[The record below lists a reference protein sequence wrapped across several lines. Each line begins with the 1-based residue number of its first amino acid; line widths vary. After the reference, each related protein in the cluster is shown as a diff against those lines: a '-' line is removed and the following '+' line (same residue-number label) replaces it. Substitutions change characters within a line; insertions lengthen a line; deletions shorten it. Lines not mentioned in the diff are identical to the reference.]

1 MAEISQKDQLALH
14 EFSVRYRAG
23 FAKANPTP
31 QESLDT
37 VKDAV
42 REQYEQEMEAK
53 RSPAIEPPEASKEPD
68 RQPPEPDRE

>member
-1 MAEISQKDQLALH
+1 MAKLSIDEEFALH

-37 VKDAV
+37 VKDTV
-42 REQYEQEMEAK
+42 REQYEQE
-53 RSPAIEPPEASKEPD
+53 RSSIQAGHES
-68 RQPPEPDRE
+68 

>member
-1 MAEISQKDQLALH
+1 MAELSQRDQLALH

-42 REQYEQEMEAK
+42 REQYEQEMEAS
-53 RSPAIEPPEASKEPD
+53 RSHSVEPPSPAPERELEE
-68 RQPPEPDRE
+68 PEP

>member
-1 MAEISQKDQLALH
+1 MAELSQRDQLILH

-42 REQYEQEMEAK
+42 REEYEQE
-53 RSPAIEPPEASKEPD
+53 RSLIQPPDIGPASPTPEREPEEPD
-68 RQPPEPDRE
+68 QDR